1 MQVQVFVGLQ
11 VSNSSFSWFHIR
23 DKFHLARSS
32 GSSSFQIMTNRSE
45 WHIKQRFSWIQSGIY
60 CYYACFIRVMWN
72 LGWRTACR
80 SDFHCFG
87 QPYCETQIEHK
98 IIMFAIQIN
107 GKKVVN
113 LAIDILH
120 NGDVWMASLWVSS
133 HFVNSHFV
141 NSQFVNSHLVNVDQV
156 GNWQSGIDE
165 VGVDKLGICG
175 YLPLCQFKGT
185 VVVVGRVSSSGEWPT
200 YLDLFWRSQ
209 IQYCGVSPPVWL
221 PTSLHPHST
230 FHTPPLY
237 YTFHPQYVL
246 HCDTKGIHFC
256 QAYPQAMTNNI
267 HTMLLS

>member
-1 MQVQVFVGLQ
+1 MKSLCLQ
-11 VSNSSFSWFHIR
+11 SKS
-23 DKFHLARSS
+23 
-32 GSSSFQIMTNRSE
+32 T
-45 WHIKQRFSWIQSGIY
+45 
-60 CYYACFIRVMWN
+60 
-72 LGWRTACR
+72 
-80 SDFHCFG
+80 
-87 QPYCETQIEHK
+87 
-98 IIMFAIQIN
+98 

-230 FHTPPLY
+230 ILY
-237 YTFHPQYVL
+237 LSPTVRFTLWYKRYTFLSSLLTSYDKQHPHHAFILVNTLWLQPSV
-246 HCDTKGIHFC
+246 C
-256 QAYPQAMTNNI
+256 
-267 HTMLLS
+267 